1 MASRTEQVSVD
12 DGVVLFTRHWEQ
24 PDPIGSLLIVH
35 GAADHSGRWEHVGEF
50 FAAAGFDTH
59 GYDMRGHGRSGGHP
73 MFVEHFDEF
82 ADDLEVMVRRVR
94 ADGRPLAI
102 YAHSLGGLVA
112 LSYATSDRPQPDRYV
127 LSAPALG
134 STTPK
139 VLRAVAFVFGGLL
152 PKLTAPTV
160 FKKEQLSRDPSVGD
174 AYAEDPHTHSTSS
187 LRLGKEAFRAMA
199 ETKKRLDRLRR
210 PTLVIH
216 GADDDLVPPAISAP
230 LAALSVVRRK
240 VFAGLRHELHNEP
253 EGDEVLAYVADW
265 LKSAASPDIA

>member
-1 MASRTEQVSVD
+1 
-12 DGVVLFTRHWEQ
+12 
-24 PDPIGSLLIVH
+24 
-35 GAADHSGRWEHVGEF
+35 
-50 FAAAGFDTH
+50 
-59 GYDMRGHGRSGGHP
+59 

-82 ADDLEVMVRRVR
+82 GDDLETMVRKARSR
-94 ADGRPLAI
+94 GRPLAV
-102 YAHSLGGLVA
+102 YGHSLGGLVA
-112 LSYATSDRPQPDRYV
+112 LSYGVSDRPQPDCYV

-152 PKLTAPTV
+152 PKVTAPTV
-160 FKKEQLSRDPSVGD
+160 FKKEQLSRDPAVGD
-174 AYAEDPHTHSTSS
+174 AYEADPHTHGKSS

-199 ETKKRLDRLRR
+199 ETKQRLDRLAR

-230 LAALSVVRRK
+230 LAALPVVERK

-253 EGDEVLAYVADW
+253 ERDEVLGYVSDW
-265 LKSAASPDIA
+265 LTSGPFSKPA